1 MKFLSILSIFLV
13 FIIAIAHAAPAVK
26 RDIGSKVGEFG
37 VRFKD
42 LYAKQT
48 SDVLKTY
55 KDFEK
60 QNEAFNKA
68 IPEAA
73 KQDGTDQEVVDWLL
87 KWNEKYDKEV
97 KQLRAITKN
106 LRKSISKLNK
116 KLHK

>member
-13 FIIAIAHAAPAVK
+13 LIIAIAHAAPTK
-26 RDIGSKVGEFG
+26 RGIGSKVGELG

-48 SDVLKTY
+48 SEVQETY

-60 QNEAFNKA
+60 QNEAFDKK
-68 IPEAA
+68 IPDAA
-73 KQDGTDQEVVDWLL
+73 KEDGTDQEVVDWLL
-87 KWNEKYDKEV
+87 KWNKKYNNQV
-97 KQLRAITKN
+97 KDLKAITKN
-106 LRKSISKLNK
+106 LKKSINKLNE